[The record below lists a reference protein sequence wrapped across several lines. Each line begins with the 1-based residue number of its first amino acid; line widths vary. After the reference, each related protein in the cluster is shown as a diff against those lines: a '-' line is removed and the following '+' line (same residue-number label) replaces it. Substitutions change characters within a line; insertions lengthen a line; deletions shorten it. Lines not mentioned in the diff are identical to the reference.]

1 VVAVSFSSRAN
12 TLAIWRMATLKGSS
26 VVVRSSPE
34 AEHSAALDQGD
45 DTGLLDDE
53 LTGEA

>member
-1 VVAVSFSSRAN
+1 
-12 TLAIWRMATLKGSS
+12 MATLKGSS